1 MREEFIRRRLLHDF
15 SRVHQRDV
23 MRHLADN
30 REVMRDEEKRQTAFR
45 LESEKQIE
53 NLFLQRHIERRGRL
67 IRDHEVRVT
76 GKRHRD
82 HAALFLPAGKLER
95 ERVHAFLRFR
105 NADPAEPGD
114 LFLGF
119 LLSFQPKVPGEHF
132 ANLIPDRHHGVKRR
146 GGLLEDHSDPAAPPA

>member
-67 IRDHEVRVT
+67 ICDHEVSGSGMPTRRSQAISSSVFSFPFSP
-76 GKRHRD
+76 RC
-82 HAALFLPAGKLER
+82 R
-95 ERVHAFLRFR
+95 ESTS
-105 NADPAEPGD
+105 P
-114 LFLGF
+114 
-119 LLSFQPKVPGEHF
+119 
-132 ANLIPDRHHGVKRR
+132 I
-146 GGLLEDHSDPAAPPA
+146 